1 MSEAPPLT
9 DREFNATFREGA
21 TDDDIEAV
29 LRDLV
34 FWSYIVRD
42 PFGNVCAAGRG
53 TRAECIEHAFKLADW
68 HAIDN
73 FSVLENPQD
82 EIRALNGAW
91 RLVFWPPKP
100 DPDPRFWAAS
110 SDVFED

>member
-53 TRAECIEHAFKLADW
+53 TRAECIETRSNSPIGTPSTILG
-68 HAIDN
+68 
-73 FSVLENPQD
+73 S
-82 EIRALNGAW
+82 
-91 RLVFWPPKP
+91 
-100 DPDPRFWAAS
+100 
-110 SDVFED
+110 